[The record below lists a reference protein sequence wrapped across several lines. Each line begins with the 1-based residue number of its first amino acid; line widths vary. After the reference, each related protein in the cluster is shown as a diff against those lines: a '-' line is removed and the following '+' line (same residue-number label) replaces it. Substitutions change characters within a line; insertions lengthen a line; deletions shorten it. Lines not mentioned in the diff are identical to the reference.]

1 MADGTVNPEKLSARQ
16 LWVAAFVAGLSP
28 AAAVAGEG
36 NWLWMFLWS
45 AAGLALGCLVLRR
58 VGNRPL
64 FRGRAGGVPGVLYRI
79 WAVVLTA
86 RVLDRAASRLEA
98 TSGGSPKF
106 WLLIL
111 VTVPLIWM
119 CWGKSAPFFRMVEI
133 FWPAMAVVLAL
144 VLGFGLAK
152 VDWWYAVPAKTR
164 WFDSV
169 TAAAEILTSALFIL
183 PYIYKVGG
191 EKRGRGLIFWLGGL
205 ALVSAAL
212 SAVTVGI
219 LGAAAAEVRLP
230 FFVAA
235 GTLGKTARCE
245 GLLSALWLI
254 SDLTMAG
261 LLCRVWGGHRWPA
274 LAAVLAAVV
283 ALSGVCE
290 WISREIYAVG
300 SLALLVSPLLFP
312 GKKAKIVVTE

>member
-16 LWVAAFVAGLSP
+16 LWVAALVAGLSP

-45 AAGLALGCLVLRR
+45 VVGLGLGALVFRR
-58 VGNRPL
+58 MGNRS
-64 FRGRAGGVPGVLYRI
+64 RIGGVPAVLYRI

-86 RVLDRAASRLEA
+86 RVLERAASRLEI
-98 TSGGSPKF
+98 TSGGSPRF

-111 VTVPLIWM
+111 VTVPLVWM
-119 CWGKSAPFFRMVEI
+119 CWGKHAPFFRMAEI
-133 FWPAMAVVLAL
+133 FWPAMAAVLAL

-152 VDWWYAVPAKTR
+152 TDWQYAAPAGSR
-164 WFDSV
+164 WFDSAP
-169 TAAAEILTSALFIL
+169 AAAEILTSALFAL
-183 PYIYKVGG
+183 PYIYKVEGG
-191 EKRGRGLIFWLGGL
+191 GKGRGLIWLGGL
-205 ALVSAAL
+205 ALAGTAL

-219 LGAAAAEVRLP
+219 LGAAAAEVRQP

-261 LLCRVWGGHRWPA
+261 LLCRVWGDRRWPA
-274 LAAVLAAVV
+274 LAAVLAAGVT
-283 ALSGVCE
+283 LSGVCA
-290 WISREIYAVG
+290 WIPREIYAAG
-300 SLALLVSPLLFP
+300 SLILLVCILWFP
-312 GKKAKIVVTE
+312 GKKRKIVVAE